1 MVRDQFISSWLG
13 RQLADHSR
21 LEREM
26 LRVRIPP
33 EPFGSKR
40 PRGAAGSARHPVKVE
55 TVGSNPI
62 GGADIFKEASF
73 LDTARYANWPSGQAQ
88 TLVNVG
94 SNPSRAT

>member
-1 MVRDQFISSWLG
+1 MDSWLG

-21 LEREM
+21 SDREM

-62 GGADIFKEASF
+62 GGADVFKGAF
-73 LDTARYANWPSGQAQ
+73 FVTRHGTPTG
-88 TLVNVG
+88 
-94 SNPSRAT
+94 RAAKFKPW